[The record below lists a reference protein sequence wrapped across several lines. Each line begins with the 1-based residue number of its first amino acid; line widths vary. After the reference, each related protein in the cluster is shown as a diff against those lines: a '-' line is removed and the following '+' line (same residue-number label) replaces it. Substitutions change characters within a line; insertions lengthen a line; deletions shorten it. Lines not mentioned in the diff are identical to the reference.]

1 MEHSQLSQMV
11 TWLDQARQSDRAA
24 IEQLREQVENLAGS
38 RDETAKYSVE
48 LESQLA
54 SLQADVQRLSRVEG
68 YFERFREQVNA
79 LLDKSETQRQQA
91 LRDSDQVRQTEI
103 DNVTKVIA
111 EVRKETEKTRRYDE
125 ELAARRADIRR
136 VSDDIIRLKQQWE
149 ESDKERREWM
159 RSATFQEEQRR
170 QDTKRVADLQS
181 QIADLLNRMEL
192 VLARVQFAEQLT
204 TRFSE
209 LKAGFDELR
218 QQQNRDLE
226 QRQFVE
232 AQHERSMK
240 SWSEEIG
247 LVHQRMD
254 DYDNRVEQYAEYHQV
269 IKRATDNLQ
278 KFEEQIERQQHEVSE
293 LQRLAQTHQRTQF
306 EEWQTQEEQRWQ
318 KHIADWDRQWNDY
331 DKSFTDLTARI
342 VALEKGFS
350 DDDRRLQLML
360 QISEEDAQLR
370 AMAASDW
377 QTRFEQIMEEED

>member
-11 TWLDQARQSDRAA
+11 TWLDQARQSDRAT

-38 RDETAKYSVE
+38 RDETGKYFVA

-54 SLQADVQRLSRVEG
+54 SLQADVERLSHVEG
-68 YFERFREQVNA
+68 YFERFREQVNV

-91 LRDSDQVRQTEI
+91 LRDSGQVRQAEI
-103 DNVTKVIA
+103 DNVTKAIS
-111 EVRKETEKTRRYDE
+111 EVRKETEKTRRYDG
-125 ELAARRADIRR
+125 ELAARRAEIRS

-149 ESDKERREWM
+149 ESDKERRESM
-159 RSATFQEEQRR
+159 RSAVFQEEQRR
-170 QDTKRVADLQS
+170 QDTTRVADLQS
-181 QIADLLNRMEL
+181 QVADLLTRMES

-240 SWSEEIG
+240 IWSEEIG
-247 LVHQRMD
+247 LFRQRVD
-254 DYDNRVEQYAEYHQV
+254 DYDNRMGQYADFDQV

-278 KFEEQIERQQHEVSE
+278 KFQEQIERQQHEASE

-331 DKSFTDLTARI
+331 DKTLTDLTVRI

-350 DDDRRLQLML
+350 AGDRRLQLLL
-360 QISEEDAQLR
+360 QVFEEDTQLR
-370 AMAASDW
+370 AMSASDW
-377 QTRFEQIMEEED
+377 QTRFEQVMEEED

>member
-54 SLQADVQRLSRVEG
+54 SLQADVERLSHVEG

-91 LRDSDQVRQTEI
+91 LRDSDQVRQAEI

-111 EVRKETEKTRRYDE
+111 EVRKETEKTRRSDE

-159 RSATFQEEQRR
+159 RSAVFQEEQRR
-170 QDTKRVADLQS
+170 QDAKRVADLQS
-181 QIADLLNRMEL
+181 QVADLLNRMES
-192 VLARVQFAEQLT
+192 VLARVQLGEQLT

-240 SWSEEIG
+240 SWSEEVS
-247 LVHQRMD
+247 LFHQRVD
-254 DYDNRVEQYAEYHQV
+254 DYDNRMEQYAESHQV
-269 IKRATDNLQ
+269 IKRATDNLHEFQ
-278 KFEEQIERQQHEVSE
+278 EQIERQQHEVSE

-331 DKSFTDLTARI
+331 DKTLTDLAARI

-350 DDDRRLQLML
+350 AGDRRLQLLL

-377 QTRFEQIMEEED
+377 QTRFEQVMEEED

>member
-11 TWLDQARQSDRAA
+11 TWLDQARQSDRAE

-54 SLQADVQRLSRVEG
+54 SLQAEVERLSQVEG
-68 YFERFREQVNA
+68 YIERFREQVNA

-91 LRDSDQVRQTEI
+91 LRDSDQVRQAEI
-103 DNVTKVIA
+103 DNVTKAIA
-111 EVRKETEKTRRYDE
+111 EVRKETEKTRRSDE
-125 ELAARRADIRR
+125 ELAAQRADIRR

-159 RSATFQEEQRR
+159 RSAAFQEEQRR
-170 QDTKRVADLQS
+170 QDAKRVADLQS
-181 QIADLLNRMEL
+181 QVADLLNRMES
-192 VLARVQFAEQLT
+192 VLARVQLGEQLT

-232 AQHERSMK
+232 AQHERNMK
-240 SWSEEIG
+240 SWSEEIS
-247 LVHQRMD
+247 LFHQRMD
-254 DYDNRVEQYAEYHQV
+254 DYDNRMEQYAESHQV
-269 IKRATDNLQ
+269 IKRATDNLHEFQ
-278 KFEEQIERQQHEVSE
+278 EQIERQQHEVSE

-331 DKSFTDLTARI
+331 DKTLTDLTTRI
-342 VALEKGFS
+342 AALEKGFS
-350 DDDRRLQLML
+350 AGDRRLELLL
-360 QISEEDAQLR
+360 QITEEDAHLR
-370 AMAASDW
+370 ALAAGDW
-377 QTRFEQIMEEED
+377 QTRFEQVMEEEE

>member
-54 SLQADVQRLSRVEG
+54 SLQAEVERLSHVEG

-91 LRDSDQVRQTEI
+91 LRESDQVRQAEI
-103 DNVTKVIA
+103 DNVTKAIS
-111 EVRKETEKTRRYDE
+111 EVRKETEKTRRYDG
-125 ELAARRADIRR
+125 ELAARRTEIRS

-149 ESDKERREWM
+149 ESDKERRESM
-159 RSATFQEEQRR
+159 RSAVFQEEQRR
-170 QDTKRVADLQS
+170 QDTTRVADLQS
-181 QIADLLNRMEL
+181 QVADLLTRMES

-240 SWSEEIG
+240 IWSEEIG
-247 LVHQRMD
+247 LFRQRVD
-254 DYDNRVEQYAEYHQV
+254 DYDNRMGQYADFDQV

-278 KFEEQIERQQHEVSE
+278 KFQEQIERQQHEVSE

-331 DKSFTDLTARI
+331 DKTLTDLTVRI

-350 DDDRRLQLML
+350 AGDRRLQLLL
-360 QISEEDAQLR
+360 QVFEEDTQLR
-370 AMAASDW
+370 AMSASDW
-377 QTRFEQIMEEED
+377 QTRFEQVMEEED

>member
-11 TWLDQARQSDRAA
+11 TWLDQARQSDRAT

-38 RDETAKYSVE
+38 RDETGKYFVA

-54 SLQADVQRLSRVEG
+54 SLQADVERLSHVEG
-68 YFERFREQVNA
+68 YFERFREQVNV

-91 LRDSDQVRQTEI
+91 LRDSGQVRQAEI
-103 DNVTKVIA
+103 DNVTKAIS
-111 EVRKETEKTRRYDE
+111 EVRKETEKTRRYDG
-125 ELAARRADIRR
+125 ELAARRTEIRS

-149 ESDKERREWM
+149 ESDKERRESM
-159 RSATFQEEQRR
+159 RSAVFQEEQRR
-170 QDTKRVADLQS
+170 QDTTRVADLQS
-181 QIADLLNRMEL
+181 QVADLLTRMES

-240 SWSEEIG
+240 IWSEEIG
-247 LVHQRMD
+247 LFRQRVD
-254 DYDNRVEQYAEYHQV
+254 DYDNRMGQYADFDQV

-278 KFEEQIERQQHEVSE
+278 KFQEQIERQQHEASE

-331 DKSFTDLTARI
+331 DKTLTDLTVRI

-350 DDDRRLQLML
+350 AGDRRLQLLL
-360 QISEEDAQLR
+360 QVFEEDTQLR
-370 AMAASDW
+370 AMSASDW
-377 QTRFEQIMEEED
+377 QTRFEQVMEEED